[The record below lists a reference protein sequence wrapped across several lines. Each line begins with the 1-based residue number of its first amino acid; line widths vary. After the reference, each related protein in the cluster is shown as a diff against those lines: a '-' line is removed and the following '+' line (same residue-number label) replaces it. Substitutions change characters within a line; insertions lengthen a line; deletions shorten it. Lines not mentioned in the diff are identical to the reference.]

1 MSKHNSIPAPQ
12 IPSLDPDGNGFNT
25 WKGDINLWVSVTKVP
40 VNQRATII
48 YLSLEGKAK
57 RAAEQIP
64 YEKLQDAQGVQF
76 LLKTLE
82 DHFFQVSP

>member
-1 MSKHNSIPAPQ
+1 MAKHNTQPVPQ
-12 IPSLDPDGNGFNT
+12 LPSLDPEGDGFNT

-48 YLSLEGKAK
+48 YLSLTGKAK
-57 RAAEQIP
+57 LYAEKIP
-64 YEKLQDAQGVQF
+64 NKELQETQGVQF